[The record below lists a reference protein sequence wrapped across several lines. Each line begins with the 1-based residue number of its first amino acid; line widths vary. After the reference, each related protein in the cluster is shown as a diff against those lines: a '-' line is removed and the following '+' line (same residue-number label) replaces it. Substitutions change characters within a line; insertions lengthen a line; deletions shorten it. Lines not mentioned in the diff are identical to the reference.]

1 VKISRSE
8 RSGKVVLEIEGA
20 IQLGESGEQL
30 SAALRSEL
38 EGGAEDVLLEL
49 SRINYADSTGIG
61 ELVGYF
67 VRFGEAGKRLV
78 LVKPSQRI
86 RELLRV
92 TNLDTLFEI
101 HESLEAALAAAPEA
115 ED

>member
-8 RSGKVVLEIEGA
+8 HSGKVVLEVEGA

-30 SAALRSEL
+30 STALRSEL
-38 EGGAEDVLLEL
+38 EGGAVHVLLEL

-61 ELVGYF
+61 ELVGDL

-78 LVKPSQRI
+78 LVNPSKRI
-86 RELLRV
+86 RELLRI

-101 HESLEAALAAAPEA
+101 HENLEDALSAVPKP
-115 ED
+115 DD